1 MSQANGEAFKRVIEA
16 YNRCDVEAMLRELD
30 KEIEWRPVLPVVL
43 GGDATVYRGYDGV
56 RRLQGDLD
64 EVLAERQMDF
74 SEIREAGD
82 LVVATGSLRIRGKSS
97 GALSESPFGC
107 VAEFRNGKAIRIQ
120 TYLDPSEAL
129 DQLPALIDAEQTN
142 P

>member
-1 MSQANGEAFKRVIEA
+1 MSRANAEAFRRAIEA
-16 YNRCDVEAMLRELD
+16 YNQRDVEALLHELD
-30 KEIEWRPVLPVVL
+30 AEVEWRPVLPVVL
-43 GGDATVYRGYDGV
+43 GGNATVYRGHDGV
-56 RRLQGDLD
+56 RQLLRDLD
-64 EVLAERQMDF
+64 EVLAERRMDF

-107 VAEFRNGKAIRIQ
+107 VAELKNGKAIRIQ

-129 DQLPALIDAEQTN
+129 DHLA
-142 P
+142 

>member
-1 MSQANGEAFKRVIEA
+1 MSQANGEAFRRVIEA
-16 YNRCDVEAMLRELD
+16 YNRRDVEAMLRELD

-43 GGDATVYRGYDGV
+43 GGDAPVYRGHDGV
-56 RRLQGDLD
+56 RRLQRDLD